1 MRIEAAL
8 VLGSLFCVAGAT
20 LAQHPGKTLR
30 ASGRVIT
37 VTQDSV
43 TIQPGETNLTVTVD
57 PSTKVV
63 GKGVGTKTRA
73 MKADG
78 RSPTITDLVEPS
90 DSVTVKYIESGDGK
104 PRATE
109 INIRAKRFK
118 KE

>member
-8 VLGSLFCVAGAT
+8 VLGSLFCFAGAT
-20 LAQHPGKTLR
+20 LAQQPGKTLR

-37 VTQDSV
+37 VAQDSV
-43 TIQPGETNLTVTVD
+43 TIQPGETNLTVIVD
-57 PSTKVV
+57 ASTKVV

-78 RSPTITDLVEPS
+78 RSPTVTDLVEPS

-109 INIRAKRFK
+109 INIRVKRFK